1 MKPILLIITL
11 VLASFSLQSQF
22 DPYDQMKV
30 DYEIHRVEKMSDLF
44 VGVGDQS
51 GDYPLTR
58 RVKKDMEYVIGVD
71 TQGNIKLINL

>member
-1 MKPILLIITL
+1 M
-11 VLASFSLQSQF
+11 SSLSLRTQF

-44 VGVGDQS
+44 VGVSDRS

-58 RVKKDMEYVIGVD
+58 RVKKDMEYLIGVD
-71 TQGNIKLINL
+71 TQDNVKLINL